1 MGTVI
6 GRIHAASERV
16 PPELPRRDDLAIPAR
31 PALEE
36 ALADLR
42 TPWPSGPYGEPAR
55 ALLRERAP
63 DVERRLLEHDE
74 LAVNVRQAPDH
85 WVVTH
90 GEPHRANVILD
101 ARGGVHLVDW
111 DTTLVAPRE
120 RDLRMVLD
128 QDLTGWD
135 EYTAEAG
142 AVPLRREVLGLY
154 HEWWNLAE
162 IAIY

>member
-1 MGTVI
+1 LT
-6 GRIHAASERV
+6 
-16 PPELPRRDDLAIPAR
+16 
-31 PALEE
+31 LE
-36 ALADLR
+36 
-42 TPWPSGPYGEPAR
+42 PG
-55 ALLRERAP
+55 
-63 DVERRLLEHDE
+63 E
-74 LAVNVRQAPDH
+74 LAVKLRQAPDH

-111 DTTLVAPRE
+111 DTTLVAPRD

-162 IAIY
+162 IAIYVAQLRARHDETEDTLVAWESLTEYLR